1 VTGDVGDYEAQIPNL
16 TRHKWR
22 CASKKDPSY
31 NCIAWAAGDTTR
43 NWWPPSHLGAVT
55 YWPPGILA
63 FETLAAFIQA
73 FETLGY
79 EVCDHPGLEVGME
92 KVAIFVSA
100 RTGAPTHAARQLPSG
115 QWTSKL
121 GAGIDIVHDDL
132 EAVGGE
138 MALEFGSVAAVL
150 VRPGPSTRDSMTW
163 SRQ

>member
-1 VTGDVGDYEAQIPNL
+1 
-16 TRHKWR
+16 
-22 CASKKDPSY
+22 
-31 NCIAWAAGDTTR
+31 
-43 NWWPPSHLGAVT
+43 
-55 YWPPGILA
+55 
-63 FETLAAFIQA
+63 
-73 FETLGY
+73 
-79 EVCDHPGLEVGME
+79 ME